1 MSIIIQRNEPCFN
14 EQYNNSNVLMKLKSG
29 EAMGTPATA

>member
-1 MSIIIQRNEPCFN
+1 MVIFN
-14 EQYNNSNVLMKLKSG
+14 EQYSNSNVLMKLKSG